1 MEVHVAMKD
10 VWNAEALENVFD
22 SLWYRRDEADR
33 YVAEQNRNRTGDY
46 SPRYFVEDEA
56 AVVRGSSD
64 SLVAHLDAFS
74 DEHHV
79 PASSATCA
87 FAEIERLR
95 LATDEGTLAK
105 RADRIWEI
113 ACEMQGRP
121 VPGALRF
128 VSGGSP
134 DDALGGRRS
143 QSDGFQPPVSHARA
157 DDELARLKSQIDTA
171 DREYIALAAR
181 FAEASEKIASLEAW
195 QRGAL
200 SCREAEEARI
210 EEYRLAAERASQ
222 SPQTKLL
229 VWIASHLDKTPTL
242 PVAVSDMTE
251 NEHAIFA
258 SLARH
263 HGFLQ
268 FLQSTLSGDR
278 HLPPAAIEDAT

>member
-1 MEVHVAMKD
+1 MEVHVVMKD
-10 VWNAEALENVFD
+10 VWNGEASENVFD
-22 SLWYRRDEADR
+22 SLWYRGDEAGQ
-33 YVAEQNRNRTGDY
+33 YVAEQNRNRTSDY

-56 AVVRGSSD
+56 AVVRGSSA
-64 SLVAHLDAFS
+64 SLVAHRDGFS

-79 PASSATCA
+79 PAASATCA

-105 RADRIWEI
+105 RADRIWEV

-121 VPGALRF
+121 VPGAPRF

-134 DDALGGRRS
+134 ADALGGRRS
-143 QSDGFQPPVSHARA
+143 HTDGFQPP
-157 DDELARLKSQIDTA
+157 
-171 DREYIALAAR
+171 
-181 FAEASEKIASLEAW
+181 KIASLEAW

-229 VWIASHLDKTPTL
+229 VWIASHLDKTPRL

>member
-1 MEVHVAMKD
+1 MEVHVVMKD
-10 VWNAEALENVFD
+10 VWNGEASENVFD
-22 SLWYRRDEADR
+22 SLWYRRDEADQ
-33 YVAEQNRNRTGDY
+33 YVAEQNLNRTSHY

-56 AVVRGSSD
+56 AVVRGSSA
-64 SLVAHLDAFS
+64 SLIAHLDAFS

-121 VPGALRF
+121 APGALPF
-128 VSGGSP
+128 ASGGSP
-134 DDALGGRRS
+134 ADAPGG
-143 QSDGFQPPVSHARA
+143 
-157 DDELARLKSQIDTA
+157 ARLKSQIDTA

-229 VWIASHLDKTPTL
+229 VWIARHLDKTPRL
-242 PVAVSDMTE
+242 PVSVSDMTD

>member
-1 MEVHVAMKD
+1 MEVHVVMKD
-10 VWNAEALENVFD
+10 VWNGEASKNVFD
-22 SLWYRRDEADR
+22 SLWYRSDEADQ
-33 YVAEQNRNRTGDY
+33 YVAEQNRNRTSDY
-46 SPRYFVEDEA
+46 APRYFVEDEA
-56 AVVRGSSD
+56 AVVRGSSTA
-64 SLVAHLDAFS
+64 LIAHLDPFS

-79 PASSATCA
+79 PASSAACA

-121 VPGALRF
+121 APGALPF
-128 VSGGSP
+128 ASGGSP
-134 DDALGGRRS
+134 ADILGGGPS
-143 QSDGFQPPVSHARA
+143 NTDDFQPPVSHARA
-157 DDELARLKSQIDTA
+157 HDEVARLKSQIDTA

-181 FAEASEKIASLEAW
+181 FAQASERIVSLEAW

-210 EEYRLAAERASQ
+210 EEYRLAAERASPL
-222 SPQTKLL
+222 PQTKLL
-229 VWIASHLDKTPTL
+229 VWIASHLDKTPSL

-268 FLQSTLSGDR
+268 FLQATLSGDR
-278 HLPPAAIEDAT
+278 HLPPPAIEDAT